1 MNSWGE
7 GTCHLNH
14 ATLNQLS
21 PQNALGQGRSGLSPL
36 GKVWEREGA
45 WLLTGCENGWVPRP
59 AHSHHLPREQA
70 WGWGRGRRGR
80 GLWLEVPHTPAQL
93 VLYPLGFWVLGWG

>member
-59 AHSHHLPREQA
+59 GA
-70 WGWGRGRRGR
+70 GGRGRSGR
-80 GLWLEVPHTPAQL
+80 GLWPEVPHTPAQL